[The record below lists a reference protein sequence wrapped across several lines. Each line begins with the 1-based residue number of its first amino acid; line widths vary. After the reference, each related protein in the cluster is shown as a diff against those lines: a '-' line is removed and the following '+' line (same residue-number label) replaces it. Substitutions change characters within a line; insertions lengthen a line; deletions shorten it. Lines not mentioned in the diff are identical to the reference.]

1 MFRGYSKKIS
11 MEEIYGVDYNSS
23 IYHFIVRTWKHKAN
37 TVTTID
43 VTLLYFSGLDGS
55 RPDESG
61 LLGLSLL
68 SSSEELCATF
78 FFLWDSGVKYYYLS
92 LAMYPGPNSVL
103 SMSGFMS
110 LPNQARSYDK
120 FKLFEDIELPDNST
134 TEMDFSVTSLKFL
147 QKRNTVA
154 APCIHVD
161 NYDKVCKYLI
171 R

>member
-1 MFRGYSKKIS
+1 M
-11 MEEIYGVDYNSS
+11 
-23 IYHFIVRTWKHKAN
+23 
-37 TVTTID
+37 TTID
-43 VTLLYFSGLDGS
+43 VTLRSFSGLDGS

-61 LLGLSLL
+61 LLGQSLL

-78 FFLWDSGVKYYYLS
+78 FFLWDSGVKYYRLS
-92 LAMYPGPNSVL
+92 LAMYPVLNSDL

-120 FKLFEDIELPDNST
+120 FKLFEELELPDNST

-154 APCIHVD
+154 SPCIHVD

-171 R
+171 IFFLIIY